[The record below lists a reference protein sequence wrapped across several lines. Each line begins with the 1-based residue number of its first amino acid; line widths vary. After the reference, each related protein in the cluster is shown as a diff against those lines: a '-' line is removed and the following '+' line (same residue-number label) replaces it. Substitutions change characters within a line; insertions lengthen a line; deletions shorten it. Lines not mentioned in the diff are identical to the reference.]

1 MKETHKNTMSIK
13 NPLSSLYFMN
23 HLSLLD
29 ISTNNC
35 KNGDCRE
42 IIGVLV
48 I

>member
-1 MKETHKNTMSIK
+1 MKETHKNTMSIT
-13 NPLSSLYFMN
+13 NPLSSLYFMKY
-23 HLSLLD
+23 LSLLD
-29 ISTNNC
+29 ISTN